1 MVPRGVPLN
10 TFHTEEEETRSA
22 IRLFHFF
29 CSSALVLL
37 GAAAGPEAALNCHFD
52 LPEIR
57 IVRSSRLMGSH
68 FSTLASNRSSRDN
81 MLDVETL
88 MD

>member
-29 CSSALVLL
+29 FSSALVLL
-37 GAAAGPEAALNCHFD
+37 GAAGPEAALNCHFD